1 MQTAH
6 PDLAA
11 SVVGQYDG
19 TDDDSFQE
27 PNPWDGH
34 GTSCAGLAAAIGN
47 AIGVKGVGAGCSILA
62 VRIAYSRAPQSD
74 WITTNE
80 IIARSID
87 WSWQN
92 GAWVLSKTAGA
103 EARLQMPS
111 WQPSSVREPAAVK
124 ARAVS
129 WSSPLAI
136 RAVPVQFPANIANV
150 LAVSASN
157 EFDEFFK
164 SRTSRD
170 GETWWG
176 IVSSARRSLL
186 PRRACT
192 TTRPT

>member
-1 MQTAH
+1 MLDEGVQTTH

-47 AIGVKGVGAGCSILA
+47 AVGVKGVGAGCSILA

-80 IIARSID
+80 IIARSMD

-92 GAWVLSKTAGA
+92 RGIGAGRNSWGGGAPSNAIVAAFERARTRGREGKGCVVVIAAGN
-103 EARLQMPS
+103 
-111 WQPSSVREPAAVK
+111 SS
-124 ARAVS
+124 S
-129 WSSPLAI
+129 T
-136 RAVPVQFPANIANV
+136 VQFPANIANV

-170 GETWWG
+170 GET
-176 IVSSARRSLL
+176 
-186 PRRACT
+186 
-192 TTRPT
+192 